1 MYISK
6 VSFSLITWQME
17 LERSPENGLTY
28 LKIPDLK
35 VLSTKVFVRVWFI
48 SVAVFHVTLV
58 CLFMVRIIPFWYSRF
73 IKSCT
78 YLKFSWFKRLRLKS
92 SENCYILFDAKISLK
107 NFQMGLLDHLVVYTK
122 RSIKCFLLYL
132 IKFLQEW
139 ISLPYN

>member
-73 IKSCT
+73 IESCT